1 MDFTLSA
8 DQKLI
13 ADSARKVGERF
24 GLDYW
29 RKQDAA
35 KAFPSEFWKAVCDAG
50 LCGVAL
56 AEEHGGTGLGMLEM
70 ALIVEE
76 LSAAGGGSTVGQL
89 FMVNP
94 IFGGVS
100 ISRFGTA
107 EMKHELLPKI
117 ISGEINC
124 CMALTEPDA
133 GSNSLEIKTFAEK
146 TGNGWKL
153 NGRKIWITGVE
164 AAAKMLVVARTTKV
178 EKSPKRTHGLSM
190 FMVDVKRNGLTY
202 SAIDKLGTNTLSSC
216 NVYFD
221 DVAVDGSELV
231 GTLDGAWYELLDVL
245 NTERIVTTAGLV
257 GAGSLALRLAIEYA
271 KDRRVFGDKP
281 IAAYQGLQFP
291 LAQHWAELA
300 CARLMNQKAAALFDA
315 GEAYGSEANVAKLIA
330 SQAASCGIEQAMQTM
345 GGMGF
350 AKDMHVE
357 RLWRDARLFRFA
369 PISEEMIL
377 NFIAGQNL
385 GMPRSY

>member
-1 MDFTLSA
+1 MDFNLTD
-8 DQKLI
+8 DQRMI
-13 ADSARKVGERF
+13 ADTATRVGNRF

-29 RKQDAA
+29 RGQDA
-35 KAFPSEFWKAVCDAG
+35 KKEFPAEFWQAVCEAG

-56 AEEHGGTGLGMLEM
+56 PAEHGGAGLGMLEM
-70 ALIVEE
+70 ALIVER

-89 FMVNP
+89 FMINP

-100 ISRFGTA
+100 ISRFGA
-107 EMKHELLPKI
+107 PAMKSELLPKI

-124 CMALTEPDA
+124 AMALTEPDA
-133 GSNSLEIKTFAEK
+133 GSNTLEITTFAEK
-146 TGNGWKL
+146 SGNGWRL

-164 AAAKMLVVARTTKV
+164 SAQKLLVVARTARYDGKA
-178 EKSPKRTHGLSM
+178 KRTHGLSM
-190 FMVDVKRNGLTY
+190 FLVDTARKGL
-202 SAIDKLGTNTLSSC
+202 SFSPIEKLGTNTLSSC

-221 DVAVDGSELV
+221 DVAIDGGELV
-231 GTLDGAWYELLDVL
+231 GTLDGGWPELLDVL

-257 GAGSLALRLAIEYA
+257 GAAELAIRLGVDYA
-271 KDRRVFGDKP
+271 KERKVFAGKP
-281 IAAYQGLQFP
+281 IAAYQGIQFP
-291 LAQHWAELA
+291 LAQHWAEVE
-300 CARLMNQKAAALFDA
+300 CARLMNYKAATLFDT
-315 GEAYGSEANVAKLIA
+315 GKPYGTEANVAKLLA
-330 SQAASCGIEQAMQTM
+330 SQAASAGIEQAMQTM

-385 GMPRSY
+385 GLPRSY